1 MGKMIIPSI
10 LTVSDAISMGEKILN
25 ISQPL
30 TENDSK
36 FSNLHFKTSKIFDR
50 LVKNKK
56 STLKSSFTG
65 ELLFADKDR
74 GSGFICF
81 RDITHGMS
89 VSLIDDIRVK
99 AIKIYAIIEKHGV
112 GIYSLGY
119 KAESASLLA
128 LFAELDKPENQQLLA
143 ELGLMMYYTSLKDA
157 ETEFNSISAQKSA
170 EKTSISDESEAA
182 TIVLQELLPAL
193 TSLVSMLQ
201 LYSELEPD
209 PWENVYKKVVT
220 YITETNTVARARKT
234 RKQTQSTIEEKEV
247 LN

>member
-1 MGKMIIPSI
+1 MGKLIIPSI
-10 LTVSDAISMGEKILN
+10 LTVNDAISMGEKVLDIT
-25 ISQPL
+25 QPL
-30 TENDSK
+30 TANDSK
-36 FSNLHFKTSKIFDR
+36 FGNLHVKTRKIFDR

-65 ELLFADKDR
+65 DLLLADKYR
-74 GSGFICF
+74 GSGFVCF

-89 VSLIDDIRVK
+89 VSLIEDIQVK

-112 GIYSLGY
+112 KIYRLGY
-119 KAESASLLA
+119 QSETASLLA
-128 LFAELDKPENQQLLA
+128 LFTELDKPENQQLLTD
-143 ELGLMMYYTSLKDA
+143 LGLLIYYKSLKDA
-157 ETEFNSISAQKSA
+157 EIAFNSISVQKSD
-170 EKTSISDESEAA
+170 EKTTISDESEAA

-193 TSLVSMLQ
+193 TSLVAMLQ

-234 RKQTQSTIEEKEV
+234 RKQTQSAIAEKEV
-247 LN
+247 QN